1 MQALV
6 RLAWGEL
13 ARCDAAF
20 DISEIHVR
28 VVAIGDVG
36 VIDKMIHIGDEA
48 MFEAFVH
55 AMRARGLDS
64 VVAVS
69 ANPAETSERYGTEGF
84 SVESVHG
91 VGFAPTAGGR
101 AAQEDRLD
109 RVQRTAAGE
118 TGLLPDDDSAHALI
132 DAIRGS
138 DGVAVT
144 GGGNLASTWPSH
156 IFERLAIAGIAEAL
170 GKSLVVSG
178 QTLGPE
184 LTDDDSAMV
193 ARLLGLARLVSVRE
207 PASLAV
213 ADRLGVPADRLQ
225 LNADDASFLLDDA
238 LPALPYCVVT
248 LANHVGDA
256 DRDAVITSIAD
267 LLDEVVDTT
276 DLDILFLAHFGSLDD
291 SRVRGDSVVHERV
304 MAQMESRRVIAV
316 VPPDATAAARIA
328 RSATL
333 VVTSRYHPAVFAV
346 PAGVAT
352 IGIPVDDYTTV
363 KLTGALQNFGQNGI
377 LPVKGLLAGDGPAL
391 LARVWEAR
399 DATAIAGRGIA
410 DAQRLATAAWW
421 DRVAEVLRPTP

>member
-1 MQALV
+1 M
-6 RLAWGEL
+6 
-13 ARCDAAF
+13 
-20 DISEIHVR
+20 R

-36 VIDKMIHIGDEA
+36 VVDKMIHIGDEA
-48 MFEAFVH
+48 MFEAFAD

-69 ANPAETSERYGTEGF
+69 ANPAETSKRYGTGGF
-84 SVESVHG
+84 SVEAVLG
-91 VGFAPTAGGR
+91 IGFGPTAGGR

-109 RVQRTAAGE
+109 RVRRTAAGE
-118 TGLLPDDDSAHALI
+118 TGLLSDDDSAHAVI
-132 DAIRGS
+132 DAIKRS

-156 IFERLAIAGIAEAL
+156 IFERFAIAVIADAFGIPF
-170 GKSLVVSG
+170 VVSG
-178 QTLGPE
+178 QTLGPQ
-184 LTDDDSAMV
+184 LTDDDSALV

-207 PASLAV
+207 SASFAV
-213 ADRLGVPADRLQ
+213 AERLGVPPDRLQ
-225 LNADDASFLLDDA
+225 LGADDASFLLDDA

-256 DRDAVITSIAD
+256 DRDAVIASLAD
-267 LLDEVVDTT
+267 LLDEVVEAT
-276 DLDILFLAHFGSLDD
+276 DLDIVFLAHFGSLDD

-304 MAQMESRRVIAV
+304 MAQMESKRVMAAV
-316 VPPDATAAARIA
+316 PADAPAAARIA
-328 RSATL
+328 RSASL

-363 KLTGALQNFGQNGI
+363 KLTGALQNFGQDGI

-391 LARVWEAR
+391 LARVWGAR
-399 DATAIAGRGIA
+399 DATAIVGRTIA
-410 DAQRLATAAWW
+410 DSQRAATAAWW
-421 DRVAEVLRPTP
+421 DRVAEVLLPSS

>member
-1 MQALV
+1 M
-6 RLAWGEL
+6 
-13 ARCDAAF
+13 
-20 DISEIHVR
+20 R

-36 VIDKMIHIGDEA
+36 VVDKMIHIGDEA
-48 MFEAFVH
+48 MFEAFAD

-69 ANPAETSERYGTEGF
+69 ANPAETSKRYGTGGF
-84 SVESVHG
+84 SVEAVLG
-91 VGFAPTAGGR
+91 IGFGPTAGGR

-109 RVQRTAAGE
+109 RVRRTAAGE
-118 TGLLPDDDSAHALI
+118 TGLLSDDDSAHAVI
-132 DAIRGS
+132 DAIKRS

-156 IFERLAIAGIAEAL
+156 IFERFAIAVIADAFGIPF
-170 GKSLVVSG
+170 VVSG
-178 QTLGPE
+178 QTLGPQ
-184 LTDDDSAMV
+184 LTDDDSALV

-207 PASLAV
+207 SASFAV
-213 ADRLGVPADRLQ
+213 AERLGVPPDRLQ
-225 LNADDASFLLDDA
+225 LGADDASFLLDDA

-256 DRDAVITSIAD
+256 DRDAVIASLAD
-267 LLDEVVDTT
+267 LLDEVVEAT
-276 DLDILFLAHFGSLDD
+276 DLDIVFLAHFGSLDD

-304 MAQMESRRVIAV
+304 MAQMESRRVMAV
-316 VPPDATAAARIA
+316 VPADAPAAARIA
-328 RSATL
+328 RSASL

-363 KLTGALQNFGQNGI
+363 KLTGALQNFGQDGI

-391 LARVWEAR
+391 LARVWGAR
-399 DATAIAGRGIA
+399 DATATAGRTIA
-410 DAQRLATAAWW
+410 DSQRVATAAWW
-421 DRVAEVLRPTP
+421 DRVAEVLRPTS

>member
-1 MQALV
+1 M
-6 RLAWGEL
+6 
-13 ARCDAAF
+13 
-20 DISEIHVR
+20 R

-36 VIDKMIHIGDEA
+36 VVDKMIHIGDEA
-48 MFEAFVH
+48 MFEAFAD

-69 ANPAETSERYGTEGF
+69 ANPAETSKRYGTGGF
-84 SVESVHG
+84 SVEAVLG
-91 VGFAPTAGGR
+91 IGFGPTAGGR

-109 RVQRTAAGE
+109 RVRRTAAGE
-118 TGLLPDDDSAHALI
+118 TGLLSDDDSAHAVI
-132 DAIRGS
+132 DAIKGS

-156 IFERLAIAGIAEAL
+156 IFERFAIAVIADAFGIPF
-170 GKSLVVSG
+170 VVSG
-178 QTLGPE
+178 QTLGPQ
-184 LTDDDSAMV
+184 LTDDDSALV

-207 PASLAV
+207 SASFAV
-213 ADRLGVPADRLQ
+213 AERLGVPPDRLQ
-225 LNADDASFLLDDA
+225 LGADDASFLLDDA

-256 DRDAVITSIAD
+256 DRDAVIASLAD
-267 LLDEVVDTT
+267 LLDEVVEAT
-276 DLDILFLAHFGSLDD
+276 DLDIVFLAHFGSLDD

-304 MAQMESRRVIAV
+304 MAQMESKRVMAAV
-316 VPPDATAAARIA
+316 PADAPAAARIA
-328 RSATL
+328 RSASL

-363 KLTGALQNFGQNGI
+363 KLTGALQNFGQDGI

-391 LARVWEAR
+391 LARVWGAR
-399 DATAIAGRGIA
+399 DATAIVGRTIA
-410 DAQRLATAAWW
+410 DSQRAATAAWW
-421 DRVAEVLRPTP
+421 DRVAEVLLPSS